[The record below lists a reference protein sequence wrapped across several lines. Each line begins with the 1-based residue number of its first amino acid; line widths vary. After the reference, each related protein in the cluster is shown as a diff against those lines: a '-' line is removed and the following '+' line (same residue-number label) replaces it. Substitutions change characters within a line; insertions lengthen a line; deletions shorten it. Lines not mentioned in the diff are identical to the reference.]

1 MRCLIARCRFPLP
14 ARVQDLTLALDRENN
29 RSVKTFEKLAK
40 ATADGI
46 NLKKDNFRLTGENR
60 ELTTALRNLNGE
72 YQELKSAHEKAM
84 ANKKKVDEMVDEV
97 DQKFQDVVVMSKWYK
112 ERVRFL
118 EERLLLD

>member
-1 MRCLIARCRFPLP
+1 LEEKE